1 MRFNVKFQNLSSLLL
16 VCFQPTA
23 VTTLIDDHE
32 MSKKRDQIAIT
43 PRRQCL
49 LHLGSRGDSGI
60 LGKVCSVYFSMSS
73 HYALV

>member
-1 MRFNVKFQNLSSLLL
+1 MRFNMKFPNLSSLLL
-16 VCFQPTA
+16 VCSQPSA
-23 VTTLIDDHE
+23 VTTLIDE

-49 LHLGSRGDSGI
+49 LHPGPRGDSGI
-60 LGKVCSVYFSMSS
+60 LGKVSSVYFSMSS